1 MAVLDNTALKLAS
14 KCSCT
19 QLYTALFQPISPCLV
34 FVRLSVN
41 RLLGIFYGH
50 RWIPAFAG
58 MPPGAEPE
66 RPEKPLDSRLRGNDG
81 ATSQLGT
88 EGYLAGEH
96 TMNQEFLRPR
106 LVGKDEFLLS
116 MDDGNRISAQASW
129 QRFIANPA
137 CRADIVG

>member
-1 MAVLDNTALKLAS
+1 VQPTTS
-14 KCSCT
+14 KSD
-19 QLYTALFQPISPCLV
+19 
-34 FVRLSVN
+34 
-41 RLLGIFYGH
+41 RLLGIFYEH

-58 MPPGAEPE
+58 MTKPSGAAS
-66 RPEKPLDSRLRGNDG
+66 RWTRLDSRLRGNDS

-96 TMNQEFLRPR
+96 TMNQAFLRPR
-106 LVGKDEFLLS
+106 LVGKDELLLS
-116 MDDGNRISAQASW
+116 VDDGDHVSAQASW